1 MRKLSVSRFEKDY
14 RGKDF
19 DWEFIQSL
27 DSKWVSFP
35 IPHIEFEY
43 IKKTI
48 NDYMYY
54 INGGGTVW
62 SKVKRKDGLYYF
74 DDDLQEWVFDEN
86 TDESDLLYMVGN
98 EPIYRLVE

>member
-1 MRKLSVSRFEKDY
+1 MRKLSVSRFRKEH
-14 RGKDF
+14 RGKDL
-19 DWEFIQSL
+19 DWDFIQSL
-27 DSKWVSFP
+27 DDKRIGFP
-35 IPHIEFEY
+35 LSHIEFEY

-54 INGGGTVW
+54 IDGGGNVW
-62 SKVKRKDGLYYF
+62 SKIKRKDGLYYF
-74 DDDLQEWVFDEN
+74 DDECQEWVFDEN